1 MDNHK
6 GFTLD
11 SEFPDMSVRRGVD
24 TFDIGNVN
32 KQMDEKLMRLNEID
46 ENDEDMRK
54 LNGLLKLY

>member
-1 MDNHK
+1 METSKHNNMDNHK

-32 KQMDEKLMRLNEID
+32 K
-46 ENDEDMRK
+46 
-54 LNGLLKLY
+54 